1 VSQETLGRGS
11 RELGVRYL
19 VEGSVRKAAD
29 RVRIMTHL
37 IDTVSGA
44 HISADRFE
52 GDVAEL
58 FDLQDQVTAGVIGA
72 IAPKLEA
79 AEIERSRRKP
89 TASLDAYDHYLRGLS
104 AVHAWRVDANREALR
119 MFAKAVEIDRG
130 FAAAYGFAA
139 RCYSQCKACGWPRD
153 PERDAAEVRRLA
165 SLAVEFGHNDAVA
178 LSTAGIARYFVAGD
192 TEDGAALIDRA
203 LELNPNLAMAW
214 LFSGWVGVWD
224 GDPERAIDHIG
235 RAIRLSPADPQFA
248 MMQGAMACA
257 HFFAGRDAEAVAW
270 AERALRL
277 QPSYRIASCVLA
289 ASRAAAGQLELAQ
302 ADVARLRRIDPDL
315 RVSNL
320 LDSFP
325 ICRKDD
331 FARWAAGLRTAGLP
345 E

>member
-1 VSQETLGRGS
+1 
-11 RELGVRYL
+11 
-19 VEGSVRKAAD
+19 
-29 RVRIMTHL
+29 MTHL
-37 IDTVSGA
+37 IDAVSGA

-52 GDVAEL
+52 GEVADL
-58 FDLQDQVTAGVIGA
+58 FDLQDQVTASVIGA

-79 AEIERSRRKP
+79 AEIERAHRKP
-89 TASLDAYDHYLRGLS
+89 TASLDAYDYYLRGLS
-104 AVHAWRVDANREALR
+104 AVHVWKVDANREALR
-119 MFAKAVEIDRG
+119 MFARAVEIDRG

-139 RCYSQCKACGWPRD
+139 RCYSQSKACGWPRD
-153 PERDAAEVRRLA
+153 PGRDIAEVRRLA
-165 SLAVEFGHNDAVA
+165 SLAVEFGPADAVA
-178 LSTAGIARYFVAGD
+178 LSTAGIARHFVAGD
-192 TEDGAALIDRA
+192 TKDGAALIERA

-270 AERALRL
+270 AERSLRL

-289 ASRAAAGQLELAQ
+289 ASRAAAGQLAQ
-302 ADVARLRRIDPDL
+302 AHEDVARLRRIDPDL

-320 LDSFP
+320 LESFP
-325 ICRKDD
+325 IRRKED
-331 FARWAAGLRTAGLP
+331 FARWAEGLREAGLP